1 MSKTDLI
8 DMIISEKNKNIA
20 YAQEDDDLS
29 KEEPNELLKN
39 NKIPPELKAKPK
51 I

>member
-20 YAQEDDDLS
+20 YTQEDDDLS
-29 KEEPNELLKN
+29 KEEPNEYHPN
-39 NKIPPELKAKPK
+39 
-51 I
+51 

>member
-1 MSKTDLI
+1 MSKIDLI

-20 YAQEDDDLS
+20 YTQEDDLS
-29 KEEPNELLKN
+29 KQKANELLKN
-39 NKIPPELKAKPK
+39 NKIPPKLKAKPK